1 MFNDLLN
8 WDLEKVKR
16 FIEFLSLKKGN
27 IVFSSEIN
35 NELQHANAV
44 IDPSSIKMDSDLNN
58 IFDEIIADLNRAKY
72 LLELN

>member
-35 NELQHANAV
+35 NYNS
-44 IDPSSIKMDSDLNN
+44 DKFFTSNFNTYDFIKKKYYHILNGRRCTT
-58 IFDEIIADLNRAKY
+58 IFK
-72 LLELN
+72 